1 MFAKK
6 YGYFTIILL
15 KQLDMGQLTQ
25 QNLPFFYHQF
35 NWEQAYRIF
44 MYSLRKGGIFFFTN

>member
-1 MFAKK
+1 MFAKE

-15 KQLDMGQLTQ
+15 KQLDMDQLTQ

-35 NWEQAYRIF
+35 NWERAYRIF
-44 MYSLRKGGIFFFTN
+44 MYSLRKGGFFFTN

>member
-1 MFAKK
+1 MFAKE

-15 KQLDMGQLTQ
+15 KQLDMDQLTQ

-35 NWEQAYRIF
+35 NWERAYRIF
-44 MYSLRKGGIFFFTN
+44 MYSLRKGGFFFFTN